1 MFEKITLGSPSPLEG
16 SEAKNCKI
24 RRHPAL
30 GLEHS
35 LFVRGT
41 SQVDYV
47 SFAIARISDS
57 FAASLS
63 ERHRYEKRK
72 APRDD
77 RPAEFQYCLRS
88 WLSRQPRR
96 MGTPHG
102 SSCEAVNDLNYC
114 RHQEA
119 QTALIRACPLKFKK
133 C

>member
-47 SFAIARISDS
+47 SFAIARIFLQSR
-57 FAASLS
+57 AAQ
-63 ERHRYEKRK
+63 
-72 APRDD
+72 A
-77 RPAEFQYCLRS
+77 AFYC
-88 WLSRQPRR
+88 
-96 MGTPHG
+96 
-102 SSCEAVNDLNYC
+102 
-114 RHQEA
+114 
-119 QTALIRACPLKFKK
+119 QTRIHAF
-133 C
+133 